1 MAISRVQSIGVYVR
15 DQQAAL
21 EFYRDQL
28 GFEVRQDMPMGG
40 PGSDRWIEVLPPG
53 AETGIV
59 LSTPASMGGYA
70 ERIGT
75 FSGYVLS
82 TDDVQGT
89 YDELSGRGVEF
100 TAKPEAQ
107 PWGMMQAIFVDQDR
121 NEFVLVGPLPK

>member
-1 MAISRVQSIGVYVR
+1 MAISRVQTIGVYVR

-21 EFYRDQL
+21 EFYRDKL

-40 PGSDRWIEVLPPG
+40 PGSDRWIEVVPPG

-59 LSTPASMGGYA
+59 LSTPASMGGFT

-82 TDDVQGT
+82 TDDLQKT
-89 YDELSGRGVEF
+89 YEELAGRGVHF
-100 TAKPEAQ
+100 TEPPAAQ
-107 PWGMMQAIFVDQDR
+107 PWGMMQAIFVDQDS
-121 NEFVLVGPLPK
+121 NEFVLVGPLAG